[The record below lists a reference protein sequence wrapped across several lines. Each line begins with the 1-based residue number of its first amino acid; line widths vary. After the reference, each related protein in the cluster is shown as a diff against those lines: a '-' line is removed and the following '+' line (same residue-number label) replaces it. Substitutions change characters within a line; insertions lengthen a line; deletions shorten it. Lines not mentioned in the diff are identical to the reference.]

1 MGDALWQDIKQAA
14 RSLRR
19 TPGFTITAVLTLA
32 LGIGLNGALFSVL
45 NAVVLRPLPY
55 ADPGRVVG
63 VWNSWNDTP
72 RATISPA
79 EYFDYRDQVASFEH
93 FGVYAFN
100 SFTLTQRGDPER
112 LPVGVLSHGVL
123 PALGITPQ
131 LGRTFTADDDAPGS
145 NTVVLLTDGLWRRKF
160 GADRGI
166 VGRSILLNRR
176 AFTVAGVLPP
186 GFHLPVE
193 LDSPDPAQAFVP
205 LGLDRTTVPIRG
217 SHFLRGVAR
226 LRPNVSRDQAAAD
239 IGRVAARFSADLPM
253 DYPPSMQFAATITPL
268 MEDVVGN
275 VRPLLLVLLGAV
287 GFVLLIACANIANLF
302 LSRGER
308 RQHEFALRTA
318 LGASRW
324 RLLSVTMAESALV
337 AVAGG
342 AVGVVG
348 ANAATML
355 LVALR
360 PEGLPRLDT
369 ISFDWTVLL
378 FLAATVALV
387 AMVVGALPA
396 LRGARATA
404 AAVHA
409 EKSATA
415 GPAHRRIRG
424 ALVAS
429 EVALSIVLL
438 LGAGLATR
446 SFWKLLSVDPGFRT
460 DRVLTASITLP
471 TAAYPDPER
480 TSRFFVTLLDRLRAQ
495 AGVTAAGAVTRLPL
509 ADGGGDLNFQ
519 IQGRETPPG
528 TLSRRADWQVVTP
541 GYFDAMGMRVVHGRG
556 LEATDITGSPGV
568 IVFNET
574 AARLHWP
581 DGDGLGKRLT
591 LGGRAGPG
599 LVTVVGIVNDIRTG
613 DLTVPPRPE
622 MYLAHTQFR
631 MFGTGTEP
639 MRSLAITIRTATDPV
654 AVAGTLRREVA
665 ALDGNLSVDD
675 VRTMADVRASS
686 VSMQRFVWLLLAA
699 FAAVALGVALVG
711 VYGVVAYLVSQRQ
724 REIGIRMALGATARS
739 VIALVIRQGMAS
751 ATAGI
756 GMGLLGGLL
765 LGRTLRE
772 QLYAT
777 STVDPVTVAGT
788 TALMGAAA
796 FLACYVAARRAA
808 RIDPQAA
815 LRTE

>member
-1 MGDALWQDIKQAA
+1 M
-14 RSLRR
+14 
-19 TPGFTITAVLTLA
+19 
-32 LGIGLNGALFSVL
+32 
-45 NAVVLRPLPY
+45 LRPLPY
-55 ADPGRVVG
+55 PEPGRVVG

-79 EYFDYRDQVASFEH
+79 EYFDYRDQVTSFEQ

-100 SFTLTQRGDPER
+100 SMTLTQQGDPER
-112 LPVGVLSHGVL
+112 LPVGVISHGVL
-123 PALGITPQ
+123 PALGIAPQ
-131 LGRTFTADDDAPGS
+131 LGRTFTADDDPPGA

-160 GADRGI
+160 GADRAI
-166 VGRSILLNRR
+166 VGRSIVLNRR

-186 GFHLPVE
+186 GFRLPVE

-205 LGLDRTTVPIRG
+205 LGLNRTTVPIRG
-217 SHFLRGVAR
+217 SHFLRGLAR
-226 LRPNVSRDQAAAD
+226 LRPNVSPEQAAAD
-239 IGRVAARFSADLPM
+239 IGRVAARLSADLPM
-253 DYPPSMQFAATITPL
+253 DYPPSMQFAATVTPL
-268 MEDVVGN
+268 AEDVVGD

-308 RQHEFALRTA
+308 RLHEFGMRAA

-324 RLLSVTMAESALV
+324 RLLSVTMAESAVV

-342 AVGVVG
+342 AVGVLG
-348 ANAATML
+348 ANAATTL
-355 LVALR
+355 LLALR

-378 FLAATVALV
+378 FLAGTTALV

-396 LRGARATA
+396 LRGVRVTAVAVRAEKGATA
-404 AAVHA
+404 
-409 EKSATA
+409 T
-415 GPAHRRIRG
+415 PAHRRIRG
-424 ALVAS
+424 VLVAG

-446 SFWKLLSVDPGFRT
+446 SFWNLLSVDPGFRT

-480 TSRFFVTLLDRLRAQ
+480 TSRFFITLLDRLRTQ
-495 AGVTAAGAVTRLPL
+495 TGVTAAGAVTRLPL

-541 GYFDAMGMRVVHGRG
+541 GYFDALGMRVVQGRG
-556 LEATDITGSPGV
+556 IQPTDITGSPGV

-581 DGDGLGKRLT
+581 DGDALGKRLT

-613 DLTVPPRPE
+613 DLTVAPRPE

-631 MFGTGTEP
+631 MFGAGTEP
-639 MRSLAITIRTATDPV
+639 MRSLSITVRTASDP
-654 AVAGTLRREVA
+654 AGVAGTLRREVA
-665 ALDGNLSVDD
+665 ALDGNLSVDA

-686 VSMQRFVWLLLAA
+686 VSMQRFVWLLLGT
-699 FAAVALGVALVG
+699 FAGVALMVAVIG
-711 VYGVVAYLVSQRQ
+711 VYGVIAYSVSQRR
-724 REIGIRMALGATARS
+724 REIGVRMALGATAGS
-739 VIALVIRQGMAS
+739 VIGLVLRQGLAP
-751 ATAGI
+751 AAL
-756 GMGLLGGLL
+756 GLALGLPAALL
-765 LGRTLRE
+765 LGRTLQG
-772 QLYAT
+772 QLYGISPTDPAT
-777 STVDPVTVAGT
+777 AVGVA
-788 TALMGAAA
+788 ALMAAAA
-796 FLACYVAARRAA
+796 FLACFVAARRAA
-808 RIDPQAA
+808 RIDPQVA
-815 LRTE
+815 LRAE

>member
-1 MGDALWQDIKQAA
+1 MLDALWQDTRQAA
-14 RSLRR
+14 RALRR
-19 TPGFTITAVLTLA
+19 TPAFSLTAVLTLA

-55 ADPGRVVG
+55 PSADRIVG

-79 EYFDYRDQVASFEH
+79 EYFDYRDQLTSFEH

-100 SFTLTQRGDPER
+100 SMTLTQQGDPER
-112 LPVGVLSHGVL
+112 LPVGVISHGVL
-123 PALGITPQ
+123 PALGIAPQ
-131 LGRTFTADDDAPGS
+131 LGRSFTADDDPPGA

-160 GADRGI
+160 GADPGV
-166 VGRSILLNRR
+166 VGRSVLLNRR
-176 AFTVAGVLPP
+176 SFTVAGVLPP
-186 GFHLPVE
+186 GFRLQVE

-217 SHFLRGVAR
+217 LHFLRGVAR
-226 LRPNVSRDQAAAD
+226 LRPNVSRQQAAAD
-239 IGRVAARFSADLPM
+239 IGRVAARFSSNLPK
-253 DYPPSMQFAATITPL
+253 DYPPSMRFAATVTPL
-268 MEDVVGN
+268 AEDVVGD

-308 RQHEFALRTA
+308 RQHEFAMRAA

-342 AVGVVG
+342 AVGVVA
-348 ANAATML
+348 ANAVTTL
-355 LVALR
+355 LVGLR
-360 PEGLPRLDT
+360 PQGLPRLDT

-378 FLAATVALV
+378 FLAGTTALV
-387 AMVVGALPA
+387 ALVVGALPA
-396 LRGARATA
+396 LRGVRATA
-404 AAVHA
+404 AAVHG
-409 EKSATA
+409 EKGATA
-415 GPAHRRIRG
+415 APAHRRIRG
-424 ALVAS
+424 VLVAS

-446 SFWKLLSVDPGFRT
+446 SFWNLLSVDPGFRS

-471 TAAYPDPER
+471 IAAYPDPER
-480 TSRFFVTLLDRLRAQ
+480 TSRFFINLLDRLRAQ
-495 AGVTAAGAVTRLPL
+495 SGIAAAGAVTRLPL
-509 ADGGGDLNFQ
+509 ADAGGDLNFQ

-528 TLSRRADWQVVTP
+528 TLARRADWQVVTP
-541 GYFDAMGMRVVHGRG
+541 GYFDAMGMRVVQGRG
-556 LEATDITGSPGV
+556 IEPTDITGSPGV
-568 IVFNET
+568 IVFNEA

-581 DGDGLGKRLT
+581 NGDALGKRLM

-613 DLTVPPRPE
+613 DLTVAPRPE

-639 MRSLAITIRTATDPV
+639 MRALAITVRTAADPA

-665 ALDGNLSVDD
+665 ALDANLSVDD
-675 VRTMADVRASS
+675 VRTMTEVRSSS
-686 VSMQRFVWLLLAA
+686 VSMQRFVWLLLAT
-699 FAAVALGVALVG
+699 FAGVALAVACVG
-711 VYGVVAYLVSQRQ
+711 VYGVIAYLVSQRR
-724 REIGIRMALGATARS
+724 REIGIRMALGSTPRG
-739 VIALVIRQGMAS
+739 VIGLVLRQGLTPA
-751 ATAGI
+751 AIGIAAG
-756 GMGLLGGLL
+756 LAGGLL
-765 LGRTLRE
+765 LGRTLQD
-772 QLYAT
+772 QLYAVSPT
-777 STVDPVTVAGT
+777 DPLTAVSTA
-788 TALMGAAA
+788 ALMAATA

-808 RIDPQAA
+808 GIDPLAA
-815 LRTE
+815 LRQE